1 MTSQSQALPVPD
13 YFKFQWDSPEEA
25 ARFWTV
31 DLMHWPNGLSPLSAT
46 MDIPPFT
53 RGLNT
58 AAAELRMPFA
68 SMDFKIINSYGYMSA
83 VPYSLDPAKIEERM
97 RDMQAQMGKH
107 VPGLLDRWYQQY
119 EPEVRA
125 MNDETLQG
133 DYNKLGDS
141 DIAALLE
148 TLVAKRERSG
158 ELHFLAVFPAMGGVM
173 FFEQVYE
180 QLVGPPSRDEHYQ
193 LLGGFPLPE
202 LLWDGL

>member
-1 MTSQSQALPVPD
+1 
-13 YFKFQWDSPEEA
+13 
-25 ARFWTV
+25 
-31 DLMHWPNGLSPLSAT
+31 
-46 MDIPPFT
+46 
-53 RGLNT
+53 
-58 AAAELRMPFA
+58 
-68 SMDFKIINSYGYMSA
+68 
-83 VPYSLDPAKIEERM
+83 M

-193 LLGGFPLPE
+193 LLGGFPNKSTETCIALWHLAQEARRRPQVLAALRTVRPAQAESALSQTEQGPAFAGAVREFLSLYGWRAAE
-202 LLWDGL
+202 LDIASPTWYEEPAPVYQLIREYA